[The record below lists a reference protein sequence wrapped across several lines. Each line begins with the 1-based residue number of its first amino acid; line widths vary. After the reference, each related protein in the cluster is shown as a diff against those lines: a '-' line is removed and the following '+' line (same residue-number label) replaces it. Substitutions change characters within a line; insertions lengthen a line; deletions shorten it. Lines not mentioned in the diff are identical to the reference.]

1 MRTDYTVKELFE
13 KAVDPDNVDII
24 TVHKGTMVQQCDN
37 KESIVLL
44 FNEKVRDYE
53 VDYYT
58 DDGLVYLDIYL

>member
-1 MRTDYTVKELFE
+1 MRTDCTVRELFD
-13 KAVDPDNVDII
+13 KVVDPNGVDII
-24 TVHKGTMVQQCDN
+24 TVHKGNMVHQCDN

-44 FNEKVRDYE
+44 FEEKVRDYE